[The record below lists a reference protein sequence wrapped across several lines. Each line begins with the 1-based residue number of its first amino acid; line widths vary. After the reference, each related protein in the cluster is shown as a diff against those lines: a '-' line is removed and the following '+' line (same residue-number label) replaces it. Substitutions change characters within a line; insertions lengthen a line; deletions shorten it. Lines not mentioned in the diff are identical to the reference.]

1 MEEFCLRANNQIE
14 LYYINNKYYIL
25 IRQITYIKKDERDPK
40 KDRKKCIPQTLK
52 RSYYVYSDNNNNN
65 NIHPSSPV
73 LLDITRR
80 ILYTYILPLRGYA
93 VVDG

>member
-1 MEEFCLRANNQIE
+1 M
-14 LYYINNKYYIL
+14 Y
-25 IRQITYIKKDERDPK
+25 KKNERDPK
-40 KDRKKCIPQTLK
+40 NDRKKCIPQTLK

-65 NIHPSSPV
+65 IHPSSPV

-80 ILYTYILPLRGYA
+80 ILYIYILPLRGYA